1 MYSECHNPPLKCPT
15 VPTENLS
22 KYLDHFLKP
31 IVQII
36 PSYIQDTTHFLREL
50 MKHRR
55 SIKSGSFLVT
65 MDVCSLY
72 TNIPHDEGIMY
83 NLSALIQFYGD
94 QLPLPAKYLQQ
105 MFVLILKHNYFTFNN
120 RYYLQTHGTAMEA
133 TFAPN
138 YANIFMAN
146 IEDMLMS
153 RYTVSQNQNFG
164 KDLSMTYFLYGRE
177 TKTPSWIFSIQPIRF
192 MTVSNLNSTILRPAS
207 TS

>member
-1 MYSECHNPPLKCPT
+1 MNTTFYPPPPPVRTPVLYLLPKIQKPT
-15 VPTENLS
+15 KPVPGRPIISGCGSPTENLS
-22 KYLDHFLKP
+22 KYLDHYLKP

-55 SIKSGSFLVT
+55 SINSDSFLVT

-83 NLSALIQFYGD
+83 NLQALIQFYGD

-105 MFVLILKHNYFTFNN
+105 MFVFILKHNYFTFNN
-120 RYYLQTHGTAMEA
+120 RHYLQTHGTAMGA

-153 RYTVSQNQNFG
+153 RYTGEPKPKLWKRFI
-164 KDLSMTYFLYGRE
+164 DDIFLNGRG
-177 TKTPSWIFSIQPIRF
+177 TKTPS
-192 MTVSNLNSTILRPAS
+192 
-207 TS
+207 